1 MDQVPDLP
9 RPRQR
14 GDQLSLYASTA
25 SEEAEGVTATLKITD
40 PREPRS
46 VTGWWDDLVEFE
58 VELPQLEGDV
68 FAAALRLTKRLQQAY
83 PGLDVQLRMGPR
95 AAWRARAAQQQAE
108 WEAMKRP
115 RLPPRVE
122 DLIKQLSPECSIC
135 GTTALE
141 LQIAHIVDWP
151 DTRRLVEAEPFKKD
165 MPLRAT
171 LMFHNPWNMLR
182 LCRDYVRR
190 SGCHDRQERGEITVQ
205 EVQAARAALDLL
217 PGADR
222 AYGAFLDQGLQVG
235 SRKLPIDMNA
245 IGAAMTHLIAP
256 AQQADRESYL
266 LRQGSIAVDRAQG
279 SIRWGNYN
287 CSDLPEG
294 TEPDHSDEASLPEG
308 ED

>member
-25 SEEAEGVTATLKITD
+25 SEEAEGVAATLVITD
-40 PREPRS
+40 PREPRA
-46 VTGWWDDLVEFE
+46 VTAWWNDLVPFE
-58 VELPQLEGDV
+58 ADLPQLEGDV
-68 FAAALRLTKRLQQAY
+68 FAAALRLRTRLQQAY
-83 PGLDVQLRMGPR
+83 PGVDVRLSMGPR
-95 AAWRARAAQQQAE
+95 SAWRARDADRQAE
-108 WEAMKRP
+108 WKAMKRP
-115 RLPPRVE
+115 PLPQRAE
-122 DLIKQLSPECSIC
+122 DLIKQLSPECSFC
-135 GTTALE
+135 GTTARE

-151 DTRRLVEAEPFKKD
+151 QTRRLVEAEPSKKD

-190 SGCHDRQERGEITVQ
+190 SGCHDRQEQGEITEQDVR
-205 EVQAARAALDLL
+205 AARAALDLL

-235 SRKLPIDMNA
+235 NRKLPIDMNA
-245 IGAAMTHLIAP
+245 IGAAMTRLVAP
-256 AQQADRESYL
+256 AQQAGREGYL
-266 LRQGSIAVDRAQG
+266 LRQGSILVDRAHG

-287 CSDLPEG
+287 DSDLPETPG
-294 TEPDHSDEASLPEG
+294 KIAQPFPPEG
-308 ED
+308 DG